1 MWGRRWHGRHR
12 GHFQIPCGIV
22 VRGGR
27 RQIMRYICHRGAS
40 DVRQMDSDILDNGYR
55 PMGGE
60 RASGEGGR
68 NGGNKGLGK
77 SRVRLE

>member
-1 MWGRRWHGRHR
+1 MGEGSPNAILH
-12 GHFQIPCGIV
+12 
-22 VRGGR
+22 
-27 RQIMRYICHRGAS
+27 YIFHRGAS